1 MAITHDLLVW
11 FAKSYGL
18 FYLIG
23 MSVAVLIYVWW
34 PANRKTFDD
43 AAGSVLHEEDK
54 PWR

>member
-23 MSVAVLIYVWW
+23 MSAAVLIYVWW
-34 PANRKTFDD
+34 PTNRKIFDD
-43 AAGSVLHEEDK
+43 AASSVLHEEDK